1 VRLKDSGGKN
11 MHQGT
16 RHEKLVLLGGT
27 PVTSAMRVPG
37 WPPVSEA
44 TAQRLADVYRSGK
57 WSFNGEMEQAFSR
70 EFAAYHDAA
79 YGVFMAN
86 GTVTLECALAAF
98 GIGPGDEVIV
108 PALTWLATA
117 MAVVYLGATPVF
129 VDIEP
134 ATLCLDPVKTEA
146 AVTPRTRAVIPV
158 HLYGSTSDLDAIL
171 AIAARHD
178 LIVIE
183 DCAHAQGGCWNGK
196 GLGSYGHV
204 GSFSFQQSKTLAS
217 GEGGMCITNSAEI
230 ADRLFRLK
238 HIGYGPGVRQ
248 GHAKDTPPPGLV
260 CRNYR
265 GLEFQAVILRDQ
277 LQTLRQR
284 ITTYNASATK
294 LERLL
299 ADVPGLRVQAQG
311 RLAGPQS
318 YYGFAVIFDTPP
330 LVDVPLD
337 LIVEAAAAEGLVL
350 EPSYGSVWKHMLW
363 NLPDNAYRIAEGG
376 CPVSDS
382 IGTGHCA
389 LFLHW
394 WLDNDDETLGQIADV
409 FARLSANAGVLKNY
423 RSK

>member
-1 VRLKDSGGKN
+1 
-11 MHQGT
+11 
-16 RHEKLVLLGGT
+16 
-27 PVTSAMRVPG
+27 MRVPS

-57 WSFNGEMEQAFSR
+57 WSFNGEIEQAFAAA
-70 EFAAYHDAA
+70 FAAHHDAA

-86 GTVTLECALAAF
+86 GTVTLECALAAY

-117 MAVVYLGATPVF
+117 MAAVYLGATPVF

-134 ATLCLDPVKTEA
+134 PTLCLDPAKTEA
-146 AVTPRTRAVIPV
+146 AITPRTRAIIPV
-158 HLYGSTSDLDAIL
+158 HLYGSNPDLDAIM

-183 DCAHAQGGCWNGK
+183 DCAHAHGGRWNGK
-196 GLGSYGHV
+196 GLGSIGHV
-204 GSFSFQQSKTLAS
+204 GSFSFQQSKGLAS
-217 GEGGMCITNSAEI
+217 GEGGICITNSAEI

-238 HIGYGPGVRQ
+238 HIGYGPGVSQ
-248 GHAKDTPPPGLV
+248 GHAKDTPPPGLI

-277 LQTLRQR
+277 LQGLSQR
-284 ITTYNASATK
+284 IATYNASATK
-294 LERLL
+294 LEHLL
-299 ADVPGLRVQAQG
+299 ADVPGLRVQTRG

-318 YYGFAVIFDTPP
+318 YYAYAVIFDRPP
-330 LVDVPLD
+330 LADVPLD
-337 LIVEAAAAEGLVL
+337 LIVQAAGKEGLEL
-350 EPSYGSVWKHMLW
+350 WSTYGSVWKHALW
-363 NLPDNAYRIAEGG
+363 NLPESAYRIAGDG

-389 LFLHW
+389 LIPHW
-394 WLDNDDETLGQIADV
+394 WLDTDDETLGQIVEV
-409 FARLSANAGVLKNY
+409 FARLSANADALRSY
-423 RSK
+423 RPA